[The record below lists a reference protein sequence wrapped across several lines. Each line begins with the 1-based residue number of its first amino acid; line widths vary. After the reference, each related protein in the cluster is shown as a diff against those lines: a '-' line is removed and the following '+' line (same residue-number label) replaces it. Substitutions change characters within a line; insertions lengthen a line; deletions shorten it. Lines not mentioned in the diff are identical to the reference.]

1 MKENKMM
8 RVVFSLLVA
17 VLLTTCAISGTFAKY
32 VTSGSNSG
40 SARVAKFGVTVSGT
54 ADVFKKTYAKDG
66 QSVTLNADTV
76 VSTEDVVAPGTSG
89 SMAKFTITGV
99 PEVAVRVEF
108 AGKLELGN
116 NWVDSNSAYYCPI
129 EITVGKETV
138 KGLSYKSADDF
149 EKAVNAEI
157 AKYTQDYEAG
167 TDLSKVYANDTATD
181 SANTDDSTNIYALAP
196 TISWAWAF
204 NNDDEKDT
212 DLDDEKDTD
221 LGNQAD
227 PSKVANISLSVTAT
241 VTQID

>member
-1 MKENKMM
+1 MEENKMM

-89 SMAKFTITGV
+89 SMANFTITGV

-108 AGKLELGN
+108 AGELELGN

-138 KGLSYKSADDF
+138 KGLSYNSADDF
-149 EKAVNAEI
+149 ENAVNAEI

-167 TDLSKVYANDTATD
+167 TDLSTIGAA
-181 SANTDDSTNIYALAP
+181 AP

-204 NNDDEKDT
+204 NNDDEKGT
-212 DLDDEKDTD
+212 YLDDEKDTY